1 MISLL
6 NVYHTWPRIGT
17 VTLRVG
23 ALALVFYGA
32 SFYTRDW
39 RSVVPDVGQPAQA
52 QAAFRPK
59 AAPQTAPAKASEPPA
74 PIEPATTGTL
84 PRITATAPDPA
95 AVETLARPMAS
106 ALPRAKAKPA
116 APRSPVR
123 QEQSKRTQVAAA
135 SSVKQPSL
143 AGPLS
148 SAPETPVQFRLA
160 ERGN

>member
-1 MISLL
+1 MTSLL
-6 NVYHTWPRIGT
+6 NVYHTWPRLGT

-59 AAPQTAPAKASEPPA
+59 AAPQPAPTKTSEAPA
-74 PIEPATTGTL
+74 PIEPATTGAL
-84 PRITATAPDPA
+84 PTITGTVPGPA
-95 AVETLARPMAS
+95 AAETPVRPVAS

-123 QEQSKRTQVAAA
+123 QEQSKRTQVAAV
-135 SSVKQPSL
+135 SPVRRPSF

-148 SAPETPVQFRLA
+148 SGPETPVQFRLA

>member
-1 MISLL
+1 MTSLL
-6 NVYHTWPRIGT
+6 NVYHAWPRIGT

-52 QAAFRPK
+52 QAAARPK
-59 AAPQTAPAKASEPPA
+59 AAPQPAPTKTSEAPA
-74 PIEPATTGTL
+74 PIEPATTGAL
-84 PRITATAPDPA
+84 PRIAETVSGPAPA
-95 AVETLARPMAS
+95 ETLARPAAS
-106 ALPRAKAKPA
+106 ALPRAKVKPA

-123 QEQSKRTQVAAA
+123 QEQSKRTQVAAVSTA
-135 SSVKQPSL
+135 RQPSF
-143 AGPLS
+143 AGPPP
-148 SAPETPVQFRLA
+148 SASETPAQFRLA